1 MLMTETGSEIQEI
14 KVVGKLRP
22 IDMIGIRHVGQPG
35 KIKTSLL
42 ILCEDGSLR
51 VCDSSDSTEF
61 WLNPRLRPHPDTI
74 AVKSSGGKKANAR
87 KISKHVKT
95 AGGQIAFPVD
105 FFEHCQSMNDI
116 EFGGNDLLQI
126 YNIAQLKNRLNSAGK
141 LFFKSIF
148 ECKAH
153 CSLLFKYLHVL
164 FRNVCGFNQVH
175 RIQRGSYEQ

>member
-1 MLMTETGSEIQEI
+1 MLMTESGSEIQEI

-61 WLNPRLRPHPDTI
+61 WLNPRLRPHPDTVAI
-74 AVKSSGGKKANAR
+74 KSGGNKKSNAR
-87 KISKHVKT
+87 KTSKHVKS
-95 AGGQIAFPVD
+95 AGGQLSFPVD

-126 YNIAQLKNRLNSAGK
+126 YNVGQLKNRLNSAGM
-141 LFFKSIF
+141 LN
-148 ECKAH
+148 E
-153 CSLLFKYLHVL
+153 
-164 FRNVCGFNQVH
+164 G
-175 RIQRGSYEQ
+175 IQRYYPLASEI